1 MTGED
6 LGYRPDPVQK
16 ATFEYSPLGQVFN
29 KGLDFNAHQE
39 GLLKRLKKIEG
50 QNEQQSDLIKNQG
63 DRQLDLIGKTSLSR
77 TKSIGFQNEGLI
89 NLEKQLR
96 NKEKDSRNKSKS
108 KDEEEKKLFF
118 LIQQQITHHLN
129 LVMIYGL

>member
-16 ATFEYSPLGQVFN
+16 AKFEYSPLGQVFN
-29 KGLDFNAHQE
+29 KGLDFKARQE

-108 KDEEEKKLFF
+108 KDEEEKKIFF
-118 LIQQQITHHLN
+118 SLYSN
-129 LVMIYGL
+129 R